1 MAELTEN
8 QETILRMVGEGKEP
22 LEELGAKK
30 ANPSIKALIEK
41 GYLKSPDIEDVGRL
55 WFTVK
60 GRNWYTNVVR
70 AEQNVGT
77 GNIPQAQAANPF
89 RT

>member
-8 QETILRMVGEGKEP
+8 QDLVLRLLAEGKYP
-22 LEELGAKK
+22 LEELGTKK
-30 ANPSIKALIEK
+30 ATPSIKALIEK
-41 GYLKSPDIEDVGRL
+41 GYLKYNQNDSDRLIFTVVGR
-55 WFTVK
+55 
-60 GRNWYTNVVR
+60 NYITNVVR